1 MEYQNILTNLEDSI
15 LTITINRPKQ
25 LNALTKDTIKEVG
38 IAVSEAEKSDEVK
51 GIIITGSGEKAFIAG
66 ADIKEFADFTVSQGK
81 ELSAHGHNVFNSIEN
96 SSKPVIAAVNG
107 FALGGGC
114 ELAMSCH
121 MRIASDNAKF
131 SQPEV
136 NLGLIPG
143 YGGTQRMAQLIGK
156 SKAFELL
163 MTADMIDANEAKNLG
178 LVNSV
183 TTLEDLIPATK
194 KVLGK
199 ILTKSPVAIK
209 QIIKTV
215 NALYN
220 KDLNGFDTEIEEF
233 GNCFG
238 TEDFKEGTTAFM
250 EKRRANF
257 TGK

>member
-1 MEYQNILTNLEDSI
+1 MEYQNILTSLDENI
-15 LTITINRPKQ
+15 FTITINRPKQ
-25 LNALTKDTIKEVG
+25 LNALTKDTIREVG
-38 IAVSEAEKSDEVK
+38 VAISEAKKNNNVK

-66 ADIKEFADFTVSQGK
+66 ADIKEFSDFNVTKGT

-96 SSKPVIAAVNG
+96 CGKPVIAAVNG

-114 ELAMSCH
+114 ELAMACH
-121 MRIASDNAKF
+121 MRIASENAKF

-156 SKAFELL
+156 GKAFELL

-183 TTLEDLIPATK
+183 TTLEELLPTVK
-194 KVLGK
+194 KLLLK
-199 ILTKSPVAIK
+199 ITSKSPYAIK

-220 KDLNGFDTEIEEF
+220 KELNGFESEIEEF

-238 TEDFKEGTTAFM
+238 TEDFKEGTTAFL
-250 EKRRANF
+250 EKRKANF